1 MISFALIVS
10 LISYN
15 NANSSFSFEKYLD
28 NISQVTAVQPT
39 MPETGEI
46 NDTLEEYSYVEKDDN
61 NSLGIIKALKY
72 VWVTLKLIFHCLV
85 YALKFLVYIA
95 EMLVYVLKIVSAMF
109 YNLIVW

>member
-39 MPETGEI
+39 MPSTENITDTISEYD
-46 NDTLEEYSYVEKDDN
+46 DTLGSSEGDIFKA
-61 NSLGIIKALKY
+61 IKCI
-72 VWVTLKLIFHCLV
+72 WITLKVIYQCVVF
-85 YALKFLVYIA
+85 ALKFLVYIA